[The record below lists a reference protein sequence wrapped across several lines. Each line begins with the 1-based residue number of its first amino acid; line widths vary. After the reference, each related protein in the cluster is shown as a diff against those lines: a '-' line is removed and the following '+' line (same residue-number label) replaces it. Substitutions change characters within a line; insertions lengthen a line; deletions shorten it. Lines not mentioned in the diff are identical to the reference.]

1 MIEDL
6 VSKVFAD
13 RHLAHLAHWRT
24 KSYAAHMALGDFYDG
39 IVDQL
44 DAVVEAYQGY
54 VALIGDVTV
63 PSVKTIEDVIPNLSE
78 TAVWIAKNRSKI
90 AKNNPAIENLV
101 DVLTET
107 YLTAIYKLKNLK

>member
-13 RHLAHLAHWRT
+13 RHVAHLAHWRT
-24 KSYAAHMALGDFYDG
+24 KSFSVHMALDEFYNGVIDG
-39 IVDQL
+39 I
-44 DAVVEAYQGY
+44 DAIVEAYQGY

-63 PSVKTIEDVIPNLSE
+63 PSIKTVEDVVPNLSA

-101 DVLTET
+101 DALTET
-107 YLTAIYKLKNLK
+107 YLKAIYKLKNLK